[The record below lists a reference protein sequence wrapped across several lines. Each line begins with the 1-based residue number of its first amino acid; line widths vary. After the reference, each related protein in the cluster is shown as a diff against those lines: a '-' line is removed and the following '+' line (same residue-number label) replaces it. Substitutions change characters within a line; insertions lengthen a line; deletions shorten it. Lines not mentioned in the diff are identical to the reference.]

1 MKKSLK
7 RNKKMRKNKSHRA
20 RHLRKRGGMFS
31 RLATNVASRIDPHA
45 QKKVQQFGLDI
56 IEATAKTSDSYKNYE
71 NTVNTAGKDLSYKIS
86 NVYNQTMKP
95 TNVNMY
101 PNIPQ
106 TFPIFKEV
114 ASSNYYKSINHPLTN
129 I

>member
-1 MKKSLK
+1 
-7 RNKKMRKNKSHRA
+7 
-20 RHLRKRGGMFS
+20 MFS